1 MARYV
6 TVEDMQAYA
15 RDETATANYAHIEAA
30 LDAAEAELDN
40 ACQRRFEVAGVSA
53 TARVFVPASAEL
65 VRFHDCVAVSSIANR
80 GTTVSAASYQLEPLN
95 GLADSGEAW
104 PYEQA
109 RLLSGLW
116 DFGSSNDREAT
127 VTVTARWGWVAI
139 PPQIVQACKVLAK
152 DIISNRDVRFG
163 LVAVTEAAGI
173 GARTNPIV
181 ASAIASYARV
191 ESWGIG

>member
-6 TVEDMQAYA
+6 TVEELQAYA
-15 RDETATANYAHIEAA
+15 RDETATANYATIEAA

-40 ACQRRFEVAGVSA
+40 ACQRRFEVAGVTA
-53 TARVFVPASAEL
+53 TERVFVPASCEL
-65 VRFHDCVAVSSIANR
+65 VRFHDCVAVTSIANR
-80 GTTVSAASYQLEPLN
+80 GSVVSGSAYQLEPLN
-95 GLADSGEAW
+95 ALSAAGETW

-127 VTVTARWGWVAI
+127 VTVTARWGWSAI
-139 PPQIVQACKVLAK
+139 PPQIVKACLILAK

-163 LVAVTEAAGI
+163 LVAVTDAAGI

-181 ASAIASYARV
+181 ASAIQSYARV
-191 ESWGIG
+191 ESWGIA